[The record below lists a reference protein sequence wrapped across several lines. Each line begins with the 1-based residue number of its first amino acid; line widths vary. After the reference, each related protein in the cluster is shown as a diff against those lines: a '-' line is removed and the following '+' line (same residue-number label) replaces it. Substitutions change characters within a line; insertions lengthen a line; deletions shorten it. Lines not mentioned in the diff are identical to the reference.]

1 MDLRAYYG
9 LNNYW
14 EPIEDNYINAY
25 PNTINMKKGK
35 KKSFNYFSIFNKIYS
50 YLLEFF
56 NLLMRFLFSERKK
69 RNRDYYFD
77 KLINE

>member
-1 MDLRAYYG
+1 MDIRAYYG

-14 EPIEDNYINAY
+14 EPIEDNYINSY

-35 KKSFNYFSIFNKIYS
+35 KTQFNYFAFINKLSS
-50 YLLEFF
+50 YLLGFF
-56 NLLMRFLFSERKK
+56 NFLMKFLFAERKK

-77 KLINE
+77 KLINQ